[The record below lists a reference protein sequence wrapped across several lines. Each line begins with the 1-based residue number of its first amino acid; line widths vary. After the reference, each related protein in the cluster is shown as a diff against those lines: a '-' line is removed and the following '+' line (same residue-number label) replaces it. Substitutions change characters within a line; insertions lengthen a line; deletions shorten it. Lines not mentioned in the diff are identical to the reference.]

1 MAVFGGLGG
10 HSNHDDV
17 GDLLDGLDD
26 LDPPD
31 LRPVVDDSLEHILE
45 NFDAYH
51 EMRLMN
57 EEDWDDLD
65 AVRLVF
71 EQNRRKRKAKHRH
84 DRKQWDAHE
93 DMLLQTDAFDQR
105 FRMPEEHFYPLLDAI
120 RDAITVDFK
129 RSRNSTGGNDPIYP
143 EVVIV
148 MGLRF
153 TGLGSTIF
161 DLADLYG
168 MSESSVQRCVNM
180 FLDAI
185 DFNTDLAELQIKLPD
200 PTDLNTLNELAQGWS
215 SISTVHGLMTHNLG
229 CLDGWLPRT
238 EAPSVSNPAD
248 YFSGHYRCHGLNI
261 QALCVP
267 DASRRESIVEEIIS
281 RSLRR
286 PEHNMERN
294 LD

>member
-84 DRKQWDAHE
+84 DRKQWDSHE

-200 PTDLNTLNELAQGWS
+200 PTDLNALKKDGGGRIGIIEGEEFDPVEHVIEPMTGTGNQNSNNGFLETHPLDDTTVQQFS
-215 SISTVHGLMTHNLG
+215 SLL
-229 CLDGWLPRT
+229 
-238 EAPSVSNPAD
+238 
-248 YFSGHYRCHGLNI
+248 
-261 QALCVP
+261 P

-286 PEHNMERN
+286 PDHNMERN